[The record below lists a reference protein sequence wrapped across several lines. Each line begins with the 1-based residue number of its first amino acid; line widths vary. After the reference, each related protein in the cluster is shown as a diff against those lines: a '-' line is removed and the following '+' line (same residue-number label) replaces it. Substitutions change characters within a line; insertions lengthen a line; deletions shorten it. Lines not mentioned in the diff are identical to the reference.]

1 MIKIVTKEVVCMS
14 INISLFTC
22 TPGLVVQAFINMH
35 YADEIIGNNRW
46 LNDKS
51 KLVIDIK
58 KNNSI
63 LNLLKQ
69 RRFQHCWKC
78 LLFIARKEIKRLRSS
93 GMCEAHG
100 FYEY

>member
-1 MIKIVTKEVVCMS
+1 MS

-22 TPGLVVQAFINMH
+22 TPGLAVQAFINMH

-69 RRFQHCWKC
+69 RRFQ
-78 LLFIARKEIKRLRSS
+78 LMLEAPSFYSS
-93 GMCEAHG
+93 EGNQATA
-100 FYEY
+100 